1 MMKDLDN
8 DAVPSDRE
16 CRPILNIKDD
26 YRRIM
31 VLSGWEWSPENDDRP
46 MSQVHLAIGNVPR
59 VGCAGLPGGTFRSF
73 WKSGLSLSLG
83 KVRCWYAAGT

>member
-31 VLSGWEWSPENDDRP
+31 VRP
-46 MSQVHLAIGNVPR
+46 DGNGHRKMMTDQCPR
-59 VGCAGLPGGTFRSF
+59 SI
-73 WKSGLSLSLG
+73 
-83 KVRCWYAAGT
+83 